1 MNNKCGYDFNKKL
14 FQELVK
20 QTDTNYEDLAK
31 KIGISEPSLVQ
42 YLSGRATPMISAM
55 IKISDYFQIP
65 IDVLMNRCTL
75 EEYDEII
82 KGNAEF
88 MYKCRK
94 AAFENYLI
102 RKKSRGTIVDDALKY
117 SEVYYA
123 PYPYNLI
130 ECIYGE
136 PVDEVLNEDQLAGFD
151 QALGTLHPRER
162 RALELYFEEE
172 KTLKEIGKEFGVTQE
187 RIRQIV
193 AKAIRKMRNP
203 IRVKL
208 IRNGPKMQEILRLEQ
223 IEAEIAARKE
233 RINERLAELEQLER
247 LADFKMEE
255 MKKRPAV
262 KTLVDDVDG
271 LDLSIRSYNCLKR
284 ADCTTIN
291 QVIDLFE
298 NGKIFRV
305 RNLGKKSIAEIID
318 RISET
323 YSITFNPVLDD
334 HGFIVSY
341 KCVHNFEEVS

>member
-20 QTDTNYEDLAK
+20 QTDTNYEDLSK

-55 IKISDYFQIP
+55 IKISDYFQVP

-82 KGNAEF
+82 KGNAEY

-94 AAFENYLI
+94 VAFENYLI
-102 RKKSRGTIVDDALKY
+102 RKKAHGTIIDEAIKHN
-117 SEVYYA
+117 EVYYA

-130 ECIYGE
+130 DCIYDE
-136 PVDEVLNEDQLAGFD
+136 PVDEILNDDQLAGFD

-193 AKAIRKMRNP
+193 SKAIRKMRNP

-208 IRNGPKMQEILRLEQ
+208 IRNGPKMQELQRLEQ

-233 RINERLAELEQLER
+233 RINERLAELEQLENQ
-247 LADFKMEE
+247 ANDKMEDL
-255 MKKRPAV
+255 RQRTA
-262 KTLVDDVDG
+262 KTLIDRIDD
-271 LDLSIRSYNCLKR
+271 LDLSVRSYNCLRR
-284 ADCTTIN
+284 ANCDTIT

-298 NGKIFRV
+298 NGKIFGV

-323 YSITFNPVLDD
+323 YPITFNPVLDD

>member
-20 QTDTNYEDLAK
+20 QTDTNYKDLAK
-31 KIGISEPSLVQ
+31 KIGISEASLIQ

-102 RKKSRGTIVDDALKY
+102 RKKSRGTIVDDALKH

-130 ECIYGE
+130 DCIFDE
-136 PVDEVLNEDQLAGFD
+136 PIDEVLNDDQLAGFE
-151 QALGTLHPRER
+151 QALDTLHPRER

-193 AKAIRKMRNP
+193 SKAIRKMRNP

-208 IRNGPKMQEILRLEQ
+208 IRNGPKMQELLRLEQ

-233 RINERLAELEQLER
+233 RINERLAELEQLENQ
-247 LADFKMEE
+247 ANDKMEDL
-255 MKKRPAV
+255 RQRTA
-262 KTLVDDVDG
+262 KTLIDRIDD
-271 LDLSIRSYNCLKR
+271 LDLSIRSYNCLRR
-284 ADCTTIN
+284 ANCDTIT

-298 NGKIFRV
+298 NGKIFGV

-323 YSITFNPVLDD
+323 YPITFNPVLDD

>member
-20 QTDTNYEDLAK
+20 QTDTNYKDLAK
-31 KIGISEPSLVQ
+31 KIGISEASLIQ

-102 RKKSRGTIVDDALKY
+102 RKKSRGTIVDDALKHN
-117 SEVYYA
+117 EVYYA

-130 ECIYGE
+130 DCIFDE
-136 PVDEVLNEDQLAGFD
+136 PIDEVLNDDQLAGFD

-187 RIRQIV
+187 RIHQIV
-193 AKAIRKMRNP
+193 SKAIRKMRNP

-208 IRNGPKMQEILRLEQ
+208 IRNGPKLQELQKLEQ

-233 RINERLAELEQLER
+233 RINERLAELEQLENQ
-247 LADFKMEE
+247 ANDKMEDL
-255 MKKRPAV
+255 RQRTA
-262 KTLVDDVDG
+262 KTLVDRIDD
-271 LDLSIRSYNCLKR
+271 LDLSIRSYNCLRR
-284 ADCTTIN
+284 ANCDTIT

-298 NGKIFRV
+298 NGKIFGV

-323 YSITFNPVLDD
+323 YPITFNPVLDD

-341 KCVHNFEEVS
+341 KCVHNFEEVR

>member
-20 QTDTNYEDLAK
+20 QTDTNYKDLAK
-31 KIGISEPSLVQ
+31 KIGISEASLIQ
-42 YLSGRATPMISAM
+42 YLSGKATPMISAM

-102 RKKSRGTIVDDALKY
+102 RKKSRGTIVDDALKH

-130 ECIYGE
+130 DCIFDE
-136 PVDEVLNEDQLAGFD
+136 PIDEVLNDDQLAGFE
-151 QALGTLHPRER
+151 QALDTLHPRER

-193 AKAIRKMRNP
+193 SKAIRKMRNP

-208 IRNGPKMQEILRLEQ
+208 IRNGPKMQELQRLEQ
-223 IEAEIAARKE
+223 IEAEIVARKE
-233 RINERLAELEQLER
+233 RINERLAELEQLENQ
-247 LADFKMEE
+247 ANDKMEDL
-255 MKKRPAV
+255 RQRTA
-262 KTLVDDVDG
+262 KTLVDRIDD
-271 LDLSIRSYNCLKR
+271 LDLSVRSYNCLRR
-284 ADCTTIN
+284 ANCDTIT
-291 QVIDLFE
+291 QIIDLFE
-298 NGKIFRV
+298 NGKIFGV

-323 YSITFNPVLDD
+323 YPITFNPVLDD

>member
-20 QTDTNYEDLAK
+20 QTDTNYKDLSK

-42 YLSGRATPMISAM
+42 YLSGRAIPMISAM
-55 IKISDYFQIP
+55 IKISDYFQVP

-82 KGNAEF
+82 KGNAEY

-94 AAFENYLI
+94 VAFENYLI
-102 RKKSRGTIVDDALKY
+102 RKKAHGTVIDDAIKHN
-117 SEVYYA
+117 EVYYA

-130 ECIYGE
+130 DCIYDE
-136 PVDEVLNEDQLAGFD
+136 PVDEILNDDQLAGFD
-151 QALGTLHPRER
+151 QALGTLRPRER

-193 AKAIRKMRNP
+193 SQAIRKMRSP

-208 IRNGPKMQEILRLEQ
+208 IRNGPKMQELQRLEQ

-233 RINERLAELEQLER
+233 RINERLAELEQLENQ
-247 LADFKMEE
+247 ANDKMEDL
-255 MKKRPAV
+255 RQRTT
-262 KTLVDDVDG
+262 KTLIDRIDD
-271 LDLSIRSYNCLKR
+271 LDLSVRSYNCLRR
-284 ADCTTIN
+284 ANCDTIT

-298 NGKIFRV
+298 NGKIFGV

-323 YSITFNPVLDD
+323 YPITFNPVLDD

>member
-20 QTDTNYEDLAK
+20 QTDTNYKDLAK
-31 KIGISEPSLVQ
+31 KIGISEASLIQ

-102 RKKSRGTIVDDALKY
+102 RKKARGTIVDDALKH

-130 ECIYGE
+130 DCIFDE
-136 PVDEVLNEDQLAGFD
+136 PIDEVLNDDQLAGFE
-151 QALGTLHPRER
+151 QALDTLHPRER

-187 RIRQIV
+187 RVRQIV
-193 AKAIRKMRNP
+193 SKAIRKMRNP

-208 IRNGPKMQEILRLEQ
+208 IRNGPKMQELQRLEQ
-223 IEAEIAARKE
+223 IEAEILARKE
-233 RINERLAELEQLER
+233 RINERLAELEQLENQ
-247 LADFKMEE
+247 ANDKMEDL
-255 MKKRPAV
+255 RQRTT
-262 KTLVDDVDG
+262 KTLVDRIDD
-271 LDLSIRSYNCLKR
+271 LDLSVRSYNCLRR
-284 ADCTTIN
+284 ANCDTIT

-298 NGKIFRV
+298 NGKIFGV

-323 YSITFNPVLDD
+323 YPITFNPVLDD